1 MNIDRNIINNM
12 LVKLGV
18 IGELKETDLLIWDS
32 SGNPNIQPHGPL
44 RPIRRR
50 WKLQD
55 RQNCLHNLNQIVYN
69 AISLFKELEDPIN
82 IRLKKALF
90 DSTFGLKNLKL
101 TYYDDK
107 HIQQAIQVLIDEIDN
122 FEKEYEIYEENL
134 N

>member
-1 MNIDRNIINNM
+1 MNTDRDIINNT

-18 IGELKETDLLIWDS
+18 IGQLKETDLLTWDL
-32 SGNPNIQPHGPL
+32 SGNPNIQPNGPF
-44 RPIRRR
+44 RPIRRK
-50 WKLQD
+50 WTVQH
-55 RQNCLHNLNQIVYN
+55 RQNCLHNLNQTVYN
-69 AISLFKELEDPIN
+69 AINLFKELDDPIN
-82 IRLKKALF
+82 TRLKKALF

-122 FEKEYEIYEENL
+122 FEKEYEIYEEHL